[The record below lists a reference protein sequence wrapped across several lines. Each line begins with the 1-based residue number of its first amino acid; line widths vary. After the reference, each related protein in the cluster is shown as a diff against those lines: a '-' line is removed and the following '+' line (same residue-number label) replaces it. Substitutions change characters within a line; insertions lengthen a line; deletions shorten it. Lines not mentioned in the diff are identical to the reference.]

1 MIVLQTQIR
10 SYFRTN
16 EKDENY
22 IPLGINAGDIK
33 ITYNGLYA
41 FMIGA
46 SDTNKGGHV
55 VFNVASRLQIPL
67 EKKKT
72 RYAGLPNTQDS
83 LN

>member
-1 MIVLQTQIR
+1 MQILQTQIR

-22 IPLGINAGDIK
+22 IPLGINAGGIK

-46 SDTNKGGHV
+46 SDTNKLASFKKESNTWGGKILKILGV
-55 VFNVASRLQIPL
+55 L
-67 EKKKT
+67 K
-72 RYAGLPNTQDS
+72 
-83 LN
+83 

>member
-1 MIVLQTQIR
+1 MQILQTQNR

-22 IPLGINAGDIK
+22 IPLGINAGGIK
-33 ITYNGLYA
+33 ITYNGIYA

-46 SDTNKGGHV
+46 SDTNKGGHM
-55 VFNVASRLQIPL
+55 VFNVASPL

-72 RYAGLPNTQDS
+72 RYAGLPNTQDR